1 MIAAYAH
8 LGPFSR
14 KVIDAIDVRLAELDD
29 EQLVIPAAI
38 ADATAAQHLA

>member
-29 EQLVIPAAI
+29 QAVIP
-38 ADATAAQHLA
+38 TAATIDVTAARHLA

>member
-14 KVIDAIDVRLAELDD
+14 KVIAAIDERLAALD
-29 EQLVIPAAI
+29 EHVPNPVVAAG
-38 ADATAAQHLA
+38 ASEARHLA